1 MRARPTPPPHPE
13 RAEKPMFKVLMIS
26 VVIVPILLAVYAG
39 TRRNPRRGLIQMLG
53 LVLAYD
59 VVYLVMLY
67 YLRHRWVG

>member
-1 MRARPTPPPHPE
+1 
-13 RAEKPMFKVLMIS
+13 MFKVLMIS